1 MIPAFAILYPLLRG
15 LGKNEFLE
23 DENSPQ
29 AELARRWDA
38 ALAGLKNAELELALG
53 NLDEDDHQW
62 LRRQYMTEAA
72 LVLKGMR
79 LEDEQEQVA
88 RFDVLVDFRLNALTR
103 RRQRI
108 FPAQRNELD
117 TGTVPEAFVQ
127 FVDLVFERATSDL

>member
-79 LEDEQEQVA
+79 LEDEQEQEFMAQVEREVREVRLRA
-88 RFDVLVDFRLNALTR
+88 LGEDV
-103 RRQRI
+103 
-108 FPAQRNELD
+108 ESES
-117 TGTVPEAFVQ
+117 PESYPSEEAAG
-127 FVDLVFERATSDL
+127 E